1 MTTINQREQMKKT
14 ILNSILVLGI
24 FLFSGC
30 SIKEYKLF
38 QTETK
43 KEEQTTKITQEDY
56 EKELAYENKIAPN
69 DRLSITV
76 YVQSGQGSQQMS
88 SILTTNSNNNT
99 TSRDDDIGI
108 LVTQNGTVRLPMLG
122 SVEIIGLTEDEA
134 SAKLIELY
142 KTYIRN
148 PYVKVE
154 IKNQRVIVIGEVKKP
169 GVVSVTNGTMNV
181 LEAIAQSGDL
191 TDLAERNNIKII
203 RGDLRNPTVRSIDL
217 ANIVALNES
226 SLFLRPN
233 DIIYVQ
239 PRNLKGYN
247 KAFDEIMPFWNMI
260 SSVLDPFVK
269 RRQIMGDTQ

>member
-1 MTTINQREQMKKT
+1 M
-14 ILNSILVLGI
+14 
-24 FLFSGC
+24 
-30 SIKEYKLF
+30 
-38 QTETK
+38 
-43 KEEQTTKITQEDY
+43 
-56 EKELAYENKIAPN
+56 
-69 DRLSITV
+69 
-76 YVQSGQGSQQMS
+76 QSGQGSQQMS

-154 IKNQRVIVIGEVKKP
+154 IKNQRVIVVGEVKKP
-169 GVVSVTNGTMNV
+169 GVVSVTNGTMNI

-191 TDLAERNNIKII
+191 TDLAERNNVKII

-247 KAFDEIMPFWNMI
+247 KAFEEIMPFWNTI
-260 SSVLDPFVK
+260 SSILNPFVQRK
-269 RRQIMGDTQ
+269 QIMDGTN

>member
-1 MTTINQREQMKKT
+1 MKKV
-14 ILNSILVLGI
+14 ILNSILI
-24 FLFSGC
+24 SSILFFTGC

-38 QTETK
+38 QTETDK
-43 KEEQTTKITQEDY
+43 GENLTVINADDYQKEIT
-56 EKELAYENKIAPN
+56 YENKIAPN
-69 DRLSITV
+69 DRVAITV

-88 SILTTNSNNNT
+88 SILTTNSNNNL
-99 TSRDDDIGI
+99 TSKDDDIGI
-108 LVTQNGTVRLPMLG
+108 LVTQKGTVRLPMLG
-122 SVEIIGLTEDEA
+122 SIEIIGLTEDEA
-134 SAKLIELY
+134 SAKLIDLY

-169 GVVSVTNGTMNV
+169 GVVSVTNGTMTV

-191 TDLAERNNIKII
+191 TDLASRDNVKII
-203 RGDLRNPTVRSIDL
+203 RGDLRNPNIRSIDL
-217 ANIVALNES
+217 ANVIALNES

-247 KAFDEIMPFWNMI
+247 EAFDEIMPFWQMV
-260 SSVLDPFVK
+260 SSVLNPFVQRK
-269 RRQIMGDTQ
+269 QIMDGTN

>member
-1 MTTINQREQMKKT
+1 MKKT
-14 ILNSILVLGI
+14 ILNSIVVLSI
-24 FLFSGC
+24 FLLSGC
-30 SIKEYKLF
+30 SIKDYKLF

-43 KEEQTTKITQEDY
+43 KQEQTTLISAEEYKN
-56 EKELAYENKIAPN
+56 ELAYENKIAPN

-108 LVTQNGTVRLPMLG
+108 LVTQNGTVRLPMIG
-122 SVEIIGLTEDEA
+122 SVEIIGLTEDQA

-169 GVVSVTNGTMNV
+169 GVVSVTNGTMTV

-191 TDLAERNNIKII
+191 TDIASRDDVKII
-203 RGDLRNPTVRSIDL
+203 RGDLRNPDVRSIDL

-239 PRNLKGYN
+239 PRNLKAYN
-247 KAFDEIMPFWNMI
+247 KAFEEIMPFWQMVSSI
-260 SSVLDPFVK
+260 SNPFVQ
-269 RRQIMGDTQ
+269 RRQIMDGTN

>member
-1 MTTINQREQMKKT
+1 MFFFIN
-14 ILNSILVLGI
+14 
-24 FLFSGC
+24 GC

-43 KEEQTTKITQEDY
+43 KQEEITKISEEDY
-56 EKELAYENKIAPN
+56 EKEATYENKIAPN

-88 SILTTNSNNNT
+88 SILTTRSNTSSNT
-99 TSRDDDIGI
+99 KEDDIGI
-108 LVTQNGTVRLPMLG
+108 LVTQKGTVRLPLIG
-122 SVEIIGLTEDEA
+122 SVELVGLTEDEA
-134 SAKLIELY
+134 SEKLIEMYKLY
-142 KTYIRN
+142 IKN
-148 PYVKVE
+148 PYVKTE

-169 GVVSVTNGTMNV
+169 GVVSVTNGTMTV
-181 LEAIAQSGDL
+181 IEAIAQSGDL
-191 TDLAERNNIKII
+191 TDLAARNNVKII
-203 RGDLRNPTVRSIDL
+203 RGDLRNPTVRTIDI

-247 KAFDEIMPFWNMI
+247 KAFDEIMPFWNML
-260 SSVLDPFVK
+260 SSILDPFVK
-269 RRQIMGDTQ
+269 RKLIMGDTE

>member
-1 MTTINQREQMKKT
+1 MKKT
-14 ILNSILVLGI
+14 ILNSVLILGI
-24 FLFSGC
+24 FFFSGC
-30 SIKEYKLF
+30 SMKEYKLF
-38 QTETK
+38 QTGTV
-43 KEEQTTKITQEDY
+43 KEEQTTKITPEDY
-56 EKELAYENKIAPN
+56 QKELAYENKIAPN

-154 IKNQRVIVIGEVKKP
+154 MTEKQFEKLCKAVYPHLKAIQ
-169 GVVSVTNGTMNV
+169 
-181 LEAIAQSGDL
+181 EA
-191 TDLAERNNIKII
+191 
-203 RGDLRNPTVRSIDL
+203 
-217 ANIVALNES
+217 
-226 SLFLRPN
+226 
-233 DIIYVQ
+233 
-239 PRNLKGYN
+239 LKGNGEEMSASISVGSDGYLNFHPYN
-247 KAFDEIMPFWNMI
+247 SDWELSKFKDSQATMKYEHRTILKMEEDE
-260 SSVLDPFVK
+260 
-269 RRQIMGDTQ
+269 

>member
-1 MTTINQREQMKKT
+1 
-14 ILNSILVLGI
+14 
-24 FLFSGC
+24 
-30 SIKEYKLF
+30 
-38 QTETK
+38 
-43 KEEQTTKITQEDY
+43 
-56 EKELAYENKIAPN
+56 
-69 DRLSITV
+69 
-76 YVQSGQGSQQMS
+76 MS

-154 IKNQRVIVIGEVKKP
+154 IKNQRVIVVGEVKKP
-169 GVVSVTNGTMNV
+169 GVVSVTNGTMNI

-191 TDLAERNNIKII
+191 TDLAERNNVKII

-247 KAFDEIMPFWNMI
+247 KAFEEIMPFWNTI
-260 SSVLDPFVK
+260 SSILNPFVQRK
-269 RRQIMGDTQ
+269 QIMDGTN

>member
-1 MTTINQREQMKKT
+1 MKKT
-14 ILNSILVLGI
+14 ILNSIVVLSI

-30 SIKEYKLF
+30 SIKDYKLF

-43 KEEQTTKITQEDY
+43 KQELTTLISEEEYKN
-56 EKELAYENKIAPN
+56 ELAYENKIAPN

-108 LVTQNGTVRLPMLG
+108 LVTQNGTVRLPMIG
-122 SVEIIGLTEDEA
+122 SVEIIGLTEDQA

-169 GVVSVTNGTMNV
+169 GVVSVTNGTMTV

-191 TDLAERNNIKII
+191 TDIASRDNVKII
-203 RGDLRNPTVRSIDL
+203 RGDLRNPDVRSIDL
-217 ANIVALNES
+217 ANLVALNES

-239 PRNLKGYN
+239 PRNLKAYN
-247 KAFDEIMPFWNMI
+247 KAFEEIMPFWQMV
-260 SSVLDPFVK
+260 SSILNPFVQRK
-269 RRQIMGDTQ
+269 QIMDGTN

>member
-1 MTTINQREQMKKT
+1 MKKT
-14 ILNSILVLGI
+14 ILNSMLILGV
-24 FLFSGC
+24 FFFSGC
-30 SIKEYKLF
+30 SMKEYKLF
-38 QTETK
+38 QTGTVE
-43 KEEQTTKITQEDY
+43 EEQTTKITPEDY
-56 EKELAYENKIAPN
+56 QKELAYENKIAPN

-154 IKNQRVIVIGEVKKP
+154 IKNQRVIVVGEVKKP
-169 GVVSVTNGTMNV
+169 GVVSVTNGTMNI

-191 TDLAERNNIKII
+191 TDLAERNNVKII

-247 KAFDEIMPFWNMI
+247 KAFEEIMPFWNTI
-260 SSVLDPFVK
+260 SSILNPFVQRK
-269 RRQIMGDTQ
+269 QIMDGTN